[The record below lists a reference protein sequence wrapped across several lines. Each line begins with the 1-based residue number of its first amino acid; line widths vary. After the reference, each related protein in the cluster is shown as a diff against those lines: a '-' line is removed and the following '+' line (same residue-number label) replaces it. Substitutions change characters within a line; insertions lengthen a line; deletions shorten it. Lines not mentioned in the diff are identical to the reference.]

1 MTTHHTIGQFKRQG
15 RVFVALDLENL
26 MRGTRYDVDSLRAA
40 WMHVVETCSIPS
52 DAHVVVGASC
62 VATLF
67 AAKDLLGQSG
77 RTSLLRGKDGAD
89 LTLIDT
95 LLNEDIAVR
104 FERVIIV
111 SGDGA
116 FTFAAQHL
124 YGLDVTVTVASGE
137 SALSNSLRRCVT
149 DVRLLDL
156 PNSSEG
162 AA

>member
-1 MTTHHTIGQFKRQG
+1 M
-15 RVFVALDLENL
+15 FVALDLENL
-26 MRGTRYDVDSLRAA
+26 MRGTRYDVDSLRAT
-40 WMHVVETCSIPS
+40 WTHVVETCSIPT

-62 VATLF
+62 YATMF
-67 AAKDLLGQSG
+67 AAHDLFGRSG
-77 RTSLLRGKDGAD
+77 RTELLRGKDGAD
-89 LTLIDT
+89 LTLIDA
-95 LLNEDIAVR
+95 LLNEGIAIR

-124 YGLDVTVTVASGE
+124 QSLDVTVTVASVE
-137 SALSNSLRRCVT
+137 ASLSSALRRCVN
-149 DVRLLDL
+149 DVQLLDL